1 MSLTIHA
8 PELDG
13 ALAWLNTD
21 RPLSMRELRGNVVVL
36 DFWTY
41 CCINCI
47 HVLPILRALEE
58 RHASDPLVVIGVHSG
73 KFDAERDPSR
83 IREAIARYD
92 IAHPVAVDDDM
103 TLWSRF
109 GVRSWPT
116 LVVVRPDGTLAAV
129 APGEPDLDVLEAFVQ
144 REFDLAR
151 KKGTLAAHPPRV
163 ARAPAANAGPLR
175 YPGKVTRLPDG
186 RLLISD
192 SGHHRLLLCSSSGHV
207 HATIGSGKRGLRD
220 GSFHDAAFDD
230 PQGAAFHEGALY
242 VADARNHAIRRVDL
256 DRRTV
261 TTVAGTG
268 ELGRALPEGRALARA
283 TALRS
288 PWDLV
293 AHQDCLFVAMAGT
306 HQIWRYFPES
316 AEIEVFAGSGV
327 EALVDGER
335 SQSAWAQPSGLS
347 VRGQTL
353 YVADSETSAVRA
365 VDLETGHVRTLVGQG
380 LFDFGHEDG
389 PAKDARLQHALGV
402 AATAEGILVA
412 DTYNGAI
419 RLVTDTGESL
429 AGEVRTVLTG
439 LHEPGAIVATCD
451 GTWII
456 ADTNAHRVVR
466 VVGGNVEQIELQ
478 GAPAPE
484 TGALDPS
491 EPRRARQKVSAEGWF
506 TAILEL
512 PPGLGLGPG
521 EGAIALRLCA
531 QPGLE
536 LSSGSPIR
544 IALEVSRRSDL
555 LLLPCTVQLLHAS
568 GGATQEILI
577 PVKVEQPGALAV
589 EAEIVAALRYVTCD
603 ARDHAACYP
612 GHMNIRIPVR
622 LLAHG
627 GTGRI
632 EFRVPLPDL
641 SV

>member
-8 PELDG
+8 PDLDG

-21 RPLSMRELRGNVVVL
+21 RPLSMRELRGNVVIL

-41 CCINCI
+41 CCINCM
-47 HVLPILRALEE
+47 HVLPILRAIEE

-73 KFDAERDPSR
+73 KFDAERDPAR
-83 IREAIARYD
+83 IREAIDRYD

-116 LVVVRPDGTLAAV
+116 LVVVRPDGTIAAV

-144 REFDLAR
+144 RELDLAR
-151 KKGTLAAHPPRV
+151 KKGSLAAHPPRI
-163 ARAPAANAGPLR
+163 ARTAAADAGPLR
-175 YPGKVTRLPDG
+175 YPGKITRLPDG

-192 SGHHRLLLCSSSGHV
+192 SGHHRLLLCNANGDV
-207 HATIGSGKRGLRD
+207 HAAIGSGKRGLRD
-220 GSFHDAAFDD
+220 GAFHEAAFDD
-230 PQGAAFHEGALY
+230 PQGAAFYNGALY

-261 TTVAGTG
+261 LTVAGTG
-268 ELGRALPEGRALARA
+268 ELGRSLPEGRALART

-293 AHQDCLFVAMAGT
+293 AHEDSLFVAMAGT
-306 HQIWRYFPES
+306 HQIWRFFPDS
-316 AEIEVFAGSGV
+316 GEIEVFAGSGV

-335 SQSAWAQPSGLS
+335 TQSAWAQPSGLAL
-347 VRGQTL
+347 RGQTL

-365 VDLETGHVRTLVGQG
+365 LDLQSGAVRTLVGQG
-380 LFDFGHEDG
+380 LFDFGHKDG
-389 PAKDARLQHALGV
+389 PAREARLQHALGV
-402 AATAEGILVA
+402 AATADGILVA

-419 RLVTDTGESL
+419 RHVTDPGGSL
-429 AGEVRTVLTG
+429 EGEVRTLLTG

-451 GTWII
+451 GTWLI

-466 VVGGNVEQIELQ
+466 VVAGHVDPIELQ
-478 GAPAPE
+478 GAPTPD
-484 TGALDPS
+484 TGSLDPS
-491 EPRRARQKVSAEGWF
+491 APRARRDVSAEGWF

-521 EGAIALRLCA
+521 DGLVALRLHA

-536 LSSGSPIR
+536 LSGGSPVR

-555 LLLPCTVQLLHAS
+555 LLLPSTVHVLQAS
-568 GGATQEILI
+568 GGATQEVLI
-577 PVKVEQPGALAV
+577 PVTVKQPPTPTV
-589 EAEIVAALRYVTCD
+589 EAEIVAALRYVACD
-603 ARDHAACYP
+603 VRDHTACYP
-612 GHMNIRIPVR
+612 GHMDIRIPVR
-622 LLAHG
+622 LLAQG

-632 EFRVPLPDL
+632 EFRVPLPEL

>member
-21 RPLSMRELRGNVVVL
+21 RPLSMRELRGNLVIL

-41 CCINCI
+41 CCINCM

-58 RHASDPLVVIGVHSG
+58 RHAADPLVVIGVHSG
-73 KFDAERDPSR
+73 KFDAERDPTR
-83 IREAIARYD
+83 IREAIERYE
-92 IAHPVAVDDDM
+92 IAHPVAVDDEM

-116 LVVVRPDGTLAAV
+116 LVVVRPDGTIAAV
-129 APGEPDLDVLEAFVQ
+129 APGEPDLEVLEAFVE
-144 REFDLAR
+144 RELDLAR
-151 KKGTLAAHPPRV
+151 KKGTLAAHPPRIE
-163 ARAPAANAGPLR
+163 RAHAESAGPLR
-175 YPGKVTRLPDG
+175 YPGKVTGLPDG

-192 SGHHRLLLCSSSGHV
+192 SGHHRLLLCSSSGQV
-207 HATIGSGKRGLRD
+207 LAAIGSGKRGLRD
-220 GSFHDAAFDD
+220 GSFHEAAFDD
-230 PQGAAFHEGALY
+230 PQGAAFHDGALY

-256 DRRTV
+256 ERRRV

-268 ELGRALPEGRALARA
+268 ELGRELPQGRALART

-293 AHQDCLFVAMAGT
+293 AHENSLFVAMAGT
-306 HQIWRYFPES
+306 HQIWRYFPAS
-316 AEIEVFAGSGV
+316 AEIEVYAGSGV

-335 SQSAWAQPSGLS
+335 TQSAWAQPSGLAL
-347 VRGQTL
+347 RGQTL

-365 VDLETGHVRTLVGQG
+365 IDLQTGSVRTLVGQG
-380 LFDFGHEDG
+380 LFDFGHQDG
-389 PAKDARLQHALGV
+389 HAAKARLQHALGV
-402 AATAEGILVA
+402 AATADGVLVA

-419 RLVTDTGESL
+419 RLVTDPGGSL
-429 AGEVRTVLTG
+429 QGEVRTVLSG
-439 LHEPGAIVATCD
+439 LHEPGAIVVTSD
-451 GTWII
+451 GSWII

-466 VVGGNVEQIELQ
+466 VVGGHLEILDLQ
-478 GAPAPE
+478 GAPPPASG
-484 TGALDPS
+484 TLDPA
-491 EPRRARQKVSAEGWF
+491 EPRRARPQVSAEGWF

-512 PPGLGLGPG
+512 PPGLGLAPG
-521 EGAIALRLCA
+521 EASIALRLAA

-536 LSSGSPIR
+536 LSSGSPVR
-544 IALEVSRRSDL
+544 LTLEVSRRSDL
-555 LLLPCTVQLLHAS
+555 LLLPSTTQVLHAS
-568 GGATQEILI
+568 GGAAQEVLI
-577 PVKVEQPGALAV
+577 PVTVTELPTSTV
-589 EAEIVAALRYVTCD
+589 EAEIVATLRYVTCD

-627 GTGRI
+627 GTARI